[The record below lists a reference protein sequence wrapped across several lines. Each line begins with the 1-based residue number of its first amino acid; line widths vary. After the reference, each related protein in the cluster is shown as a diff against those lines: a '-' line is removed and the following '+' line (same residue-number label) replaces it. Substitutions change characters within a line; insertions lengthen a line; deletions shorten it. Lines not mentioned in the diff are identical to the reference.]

1 MSASKR
7 DCEGRAVSASYPLWI
22 CQPCGV
28 RYGRLRG
35 RADLIGTYHQ
45 PDPDDESDKCGW
57 CGAQE
62 KSLTSPRVYGYPS
75 VKELF
80 RQR

>member
-1 MSASKR
+1 MS
-7 DCEGRAVSASYPLWI
+7 DSYPPWI

-28 RYGRLRG
+28 RYGRLRE

-45 PDPDDESDKCGW
+45 SDPDDESDKCGW
-57 CGAQE
+57 CGSRDEPLA
-62 KSLTSPRVYGYPS
+62 SPRVYGYPS

-80 RQR
+80 WQR